1 MSRLFSVA
9 VVGGAVLAAACA
21 RNAQGVRE
29 SPQADQTYSVEIEN
43 QNFYS
48 ATVYAYRQGYR
59 KRLGTVESHRTRS
72 YSFTWPYTDIRF
84 QVDFLAV
91 GCMIGQSISVVE
103 GDQYGLIIEPADH
116 RRASRSLCGRGR

>member
-21 RNAQGVRE
+21 GKAQGVRE
-29 SPQADQTYSVEIEN
+29 SPRGNQTYSVEIEN
-43 QNFYS
+43 QNFYQ

-59 KRLGTVESHRTRS
+59 KRLGIVESTRTRI
-72 YSFTWPYTDIRF
+72 YSFTWPYIDIRF

-103 GDQYGLIIEPADH
+103 GDQFVLIIEPSDD
-116 RRASRSLCGRGR
+116 RRASRSRC

>member
-1 MSRLFSVA
+1 MSRLLSVA
-9 VVGGAVLAAACA
+9 VVGGAVLVAACA
-21 RNAQGVRE
+21 GKAQEVRE
-29 SPQADQTYSVEIEN
+29 SPLPDQTYSIEIEN

-59 KRLGTVESHRTRS
+59 KRLGTVESNRTRS

-84 QVDFLAV
+84 QVDFLAA
-91 GCMIGQSISVVE
+91 GCTIGQSISVVQ

-116 RRASRSLCGRGR
+116 QRASRSLCRR